1 MPVALK
7 NAIVTTTVLLYLFSV
22 SATGFAVLTLSMSSS
37 AGKSSPRRSLK
48 KKSVADNMALKIG
61 LNVVPKKKS
70 GYTHNVGN
78 DAQTETNKVR
88 KVKVPT
94 ITWTQNAKDFFW
106 RDNEQSREKA
116 NLRNTSRTTT
126 GVPAR
131 QRGERQVQVQVQ
143 AVANKEEFPLYLL
156 RNVLPPKSLAR
167 ALSIVL
173 DEDTAIS
180 DAEEMEQHER
190 VSGGKVRTLR
200 RSIVSRL
207 KCTTESSKSLPTHV
221 QLLNM
226 IVSGLPVELVEG
238 MPLSGSTKDNGNT
251 SIHKC
256 SNSEHVPTTTHN
268 HSHQYEDGSI
278 VYYRTAGNDF
288 YDTHHDS
295 YAPGDPPRQRQRA
308 YTILLYLR
316 APPGLPLMGGTE
328 FPRLTPLRQGQTS
341 ESKKGRTAT
350 TTSTRNQPKERL
362 VVKPRPGDALVW
374 PNFDEDGNPHMHS
387 VHRALSIAPSTPPT
401 TISKGKLQADEI
413 ARKDKDNDLMGK
425 IVVNLWFEG

>member
-7 NAIVTTTVLLYLFSV
+7 NVIVTTTVLLYLFSV
-22 SATGFAVLTLSMSSS
+22 SATTGFAVLTLSMSSS
-37 AGKSSPRRSLK
+37 SAGNSSPRRSLK

-61 LNVVPKKKS
+61 LNVVPNKKS
-70 GYTHNVGN
+70 K
-78 DAQTETNKVR
+78 TNKVR
-88 KVKVPT
+88 AVKVPT
-94 ITWTQNAKDFFW
+94 ITWTQNAKNFFW
-106 RDNEQSREKA
+106 RDTEQSIEKA
-116 NLRNTSRTTT
+116 NLHNTSRSTT

-131 QRGERQVQVQVQ
+131 QRGERQVQVQV
-143 AVANKEEFPLYLL
+143 VANKEEFPLYLL

-167 ALSIVL
+167 ALSIVM
-173 DEDTAIS
+173 DEDTALS

-190 VSGGKVRTLR
+190 ISGGKVRTLR

-207 KCTTESSKSLPTHV
+207 KCTKTESSKALPNHV
-221 QLLNM
+221 ELLDM

-238 MPLSGSTKDNGNT
+238 MPVSGSTKDNGNT
-251 SIHKC
+251 SIHKS
-256 SNSEHVPTTTHN
+256 SNSEHVLTTTTHN

-278 VYYRTAGNDF
+278 VYYRTTGNDF

-295 YAPGDPPRQRQRA
+295 YAPGDPPRKRQRA

-328 FPRLTPLRQGQTS
+328 FPRLTPLRQGKTS
-341 ESKKGRTAT
+341 DSKKERTIT

-387 VHRALSIAPSTPPT
+387 VHRALSMAPSTPPT

-413 ARKDKDNDLMGK
+413 ARKDKDDDLMGK

>member
-1 MPVALK
+1 MPVALQ

-22 SATGFAVLTLSMSSS
+22 SATTGFAIFTLSMSSS
-37 AGKSSPRRSLK
+37 SAGNSSSPRRSLK

-70 GYTHNVGN
+70 GYTNNGN
-78 DAQTETNKVR
+78 DTKTNKVR
-88 KVKVPT
+88 AVKVPT
-94 ITWTQNAKDFFW
+94 ITWTQNAKNFFW
-106 RDNEQSREKA
+106 RDNEQSIEKA

-131 QRGERQVQVQVQ
+131 QRGERQVQVQV
-143 AVANKEEFPLYLL
+143 VANKEEFPLYLL

-167 ALSIVL
+167 ALSIVM

-207 KCTTESSKSLPTHV
+207 KCTTDSSKSVPTHV
-221 QLLNM
+221 ELLNM
-226 IVSGLPVELVEG
+226 IVSRLPVELVEG

-251 SIHKC
+251 SIHKS
-256 SNSEHVPTTTHN
+256 SNSEHDVPTTTHN

-278 VYYRTAGNDF
+278 VYYRTTGNDF

-295 YAPGDPPRQRQRA
+295 YAPGDPPRKRQRA

-328 FPRLTPLRQGQTS
+328 FPRLTPLRQGKTS
-341 ESKKGRTAT
+341 DSKKGRTAT
-350 TTSTRNQPKERL
+350 TTSSTRNQPKERL

-413 ARKDKDNDLMGK
+413 ARKDKDDDLMGK

>member
-7 NAIVTTTVLLYLFSV
+7 NAIVTTTALLCLFSV
-22 SATGFAVLTLSMSSS
+22 AATGFAVLTLSMSSS
-37 AGKSSPRRSLK
+37 AGNSSPRRSLK

-61 LNVVPKKKS
+61 LNVVPKKS
-70 GYTHNVGN
+70 GYTNNGN
-78 DAQTETNKVR
+78 DAQTKTNKVR
-88 KVKVPT
+88 AVKVPT
-94 ITWTQNAKDFFW
+94 ITWTHNAKNFFW
-106 RDNEQSREKA
+106 RDNEQSIEKA
-116 NLRNTSRTTT
+116 HLRNTSRTT

-131 QRGERQVQVQVQ
+131 QRGERQVQVQV
-143 AVANKEEFPLYLL
+143 VANKEEFPLYLL

-167 ALSIVL
+167 ALSIVM

-207 KCTTESSKSLPTHV
+207 KCTTESSKALPNHV
-221 QLLNM
+221 ELLNM

-251 SIHKC
+251 SIHKS
-256 SNSEHVPTTTHN
+256 SNSEHVPTTHN

-278 VYYRTAGNDF
+278 VYYRTTGNDF

-295 YAPGDPPRQRQRA
+295 YAPGDPPRKRQRA
-308 YTILLYLR
+308 YTILIYLR

-328 FPRLTPLRQGQTS
+328 FPRLTPLRQGKTS

-350 TTSTRNQPKERL
+350 TKSTRNQPKERL

-401 TISKGKLQADEI
+401 ISKGKLQADEV
-413 ARKDKDNDLMGK
+413 ARKDKDDDLMGK